1 MVDCVEV
8 VYMGGE
14 EEHFLSAK
22 NDFLFKRIFG
32 NEKTTEPLRS
42 LLRAILRV
50 EVSEVE
56 IQATELPRYNDSE
69 KLGILDV
76 KAVIDNGQH
85 VNIEM
90 QVCYQA
96 YFMKRTQFYLSKLYD
111 MQIGAGD
118 AYSDLRR
125 AIVINILCDSKKYI
139 FPDDE
144 WHNTYIF
151 KEIERNTPM
160 PEGMMEMHFIELEKM
175 IQLGNIDESDELT
188 RWVLFM
194 NANSAQEMKV
204 IAKHDPAICKAYT
217 IVEEVAK
224 SKEERAAYEARQA
237 FIRDQITRE
246 HWEEEKRKEA
256 RSEGWKEGLSEG
268 WKKGQIQTAK
278 AMISAGVD
286 IETVCKVTG
295 LSEKELKE

>member
-1 MVDCVEV
+1 
-8 VYMGGE
+8 
-14 EEHFLSAK
+14 
-22 NDFLFKRIFG
+22 
-32 NEKTTEPLRS
+32 
-42 LLRAILRV
+42 
-50 EVSEVE
+50 
-56 IQATELPRYNDSE
+56 
-69 KLGILDV
+69 
-76 KAVIDNGQH
+76 
-85 VNIEM
+85 
-90 QVCYQA
+90 
-96 YFMKRTQFYLSKLYD
+96 
-111 MQIGAGD
+111 
-118 AYSDLRR
+118 
-125 AIVINILCDSKKYI
+125 
-139 FPDDE
+139 
-144 WHNTYIF
+144 
-151 KEIERNTPM
+151 M

-194 NANSAQEMKV
+194 NADSTQEMKI

-256 RSEGWKEGLSEG
+256 REQGIEEGRSEGLKEGRSEG
-268 WKKGQIQTAK
+268 LKEGKIQTAK

-286 IETVCKVTG
+286 IETVCKATG